1 VIQSIIW
8 LSGILFNENEN
19 ENENFNKNEMTKTK
33 PSVHSVYLHLGSNIG
48 DRLGNLLKAKF
59 VIQRKI
65 GHIQLL
71 SQVYETEAWG
81 KTNQSAFYNQ
91 ALLVRTEMTAS
102 QVLNAIHEI
111 ENQLGRQRTEHWGPR
126 TIDIDILF
134 FEHEIINTK
143 KLTLPHPRLHERNF
157 VLVPLE
163 EIAPS
168 FIHPILNKSVKK
180 LRKSCPDTLEVR
192 LMND

>member
-1 VIQSIIW
+1 MTESEHPAQSSPIIYR
-8 LSGILFNENEN
+8 
-19 ENENFNKNEMTKTK
+19 T
-33 PSVHSVYLHLGSNIG
+33 YLHLGSNVG

-81 KTNQSAFYNQ
+81 NTNQSSFYNQ
-91 ALLVRTEMTAS
+91 ALLIRTEMTAQ
-102 QVLNAIHEI
+102 QVLDTIHEI
-111 ENQLGRQRTEHWGPR
+111 ENQLGRQRDEHWGPR

-134 FEHEIINTK
+134 FEHEIMNTR

-163 EIAPS
+163 EIAPD
-168 FIHPILNKSVKK
+168 FIHPILNKSIKE
-180 LRKSCPDTLEVR
+180 LRESCPDTLQVT
-192 LMND
+192 LLIN